1 MLPQRNEV
9 LVVVA
14 HPDDEILGLAGTIR
28 KHVLT
33 GDRVHVLA
41 LTDGYS
47 SRASTAD
54 SEGPSRK
61 KAALTA
67 AQIVG
72 FNWLES
78 EPYPDNALDSV
89 SLLKVVKEVENAK
102 ALIEPSMLYTHSSA
116 DLNIDHQIVSRACL
130 TAFRPQPKE
139 ACKEIRLF
147 ETPSATDYGHP
158 SVTGQFIPNLYID
171 IATTWEVKE
180 KALEAYRSELRE
192 FPHSR
197 SMEAITNLA
206 ATRGCQVGLSK
217 AEAFEVIRKV
227 ET

>member
-14 HPDDEILGLAGTIR
+14 HPDDEILGLRTIR

-61 KAALTA
+61 KAARTA

-78 EPYPDNALDSV
+78 EP
-89 SLLKVVKEVENAK
+89 
-102 ALIEPSMLYTHSSA
+102 I
-116 DLNIDHQIVSRACL
+116 L
-130 TAFRPQPKE
+130 TT
-139 ACKEIRLF
+139 L
-147 ETPSATDYGHP
+147 
-158 SVTGQFIPNLYID
+158 
-171 IATTWEVKE
+171 
-180 KALEAYRSELRE
+180 
-192 FPHSR
+192 
-197 SMEAITNLA
+197 
-206 ATRGCQVGLSK
+206 
-217 AEAFEVIRKV
+217 
-227 ET
+227 